1 MSVCLYACMSYHKC
15 RVVQIAYRAFL
26 AHGKNDSIL
35 ECSNNFI
42 LQVLNNEVT
51 EQVGDMKHEQ
61 VYHFRGRNNDRNQP
75 IDPFLLWLQKWALI
89 NLLLP
94 SVSSY

>member
-15 RVVQIAYRAFL
+15 RVVQIAYQTFL
-26 AHGKNDSIL
+26 AHGKNDSIH
-35 ECSNNFI
+35 ERSNNFI
-42 LQVLNNEVT
+42 LQVLNN

-61 VYHFRGRNNDRNQP
+61 VYHLSGCNKDRNQP
-75 IDPFLLWLQKWALI
+75 TDPFLLWLQKRALI
-89 NLLLP
+89 NLLLS